1 MKSHAERARGRRG
14 ERMPLQLTGRGM
26 ATDYARALL
35 VSLGMQAN
43 SSEGPD
49 DDEPWRAWA
58 RSGLMALT
66 GHLDGPSQ
74 MCPVPLASC
83 ADGAI
88 KALDCFASTIRTR
101 ARTGASAALLPTGS
115 VLLGERAAIA
125 GLHRHGT
132 IAPGSGCRVLQA
144 AESWFAIS
152 LTREADWSDVPAWL
166 EDEHVRSWEAIT
178 TAVASRDA
186 ATLVERARLL
196 GLAACI
202 SAPPAQTPK
211 PWCVATRLGAPASP
225 GLRPDPPKVVDLS
238 SLWAGPLCSHL
249 LQQLGACVVKVESP
263 GRPDGARSG
272 PVAFHDL
279 MNHGKRSVALTFDTH
294 GIARLHELL
303 DWADIVIEASR
314 PRGLRQLGVIAEQCI
329 ARRHGLTWISITGY
343 GRDEPEGSWTA
354 FGDDAGVAAGLSSLM
369 QLVTGQPLVCG
380 DAIADPLTGMHAA
393 LAALAS
399 YQSGGGCLVSL
410 ALRDVVAHSIGFS
423 RPSRDADLIERWR
436 TWTAAARGHGL
447 DETPPT
453 ARPVTGSARALGA
466 DNDLALAGWNDPC

>member
-1 MKSHAERARGRRG
+1 
-14 ERMPLQLTGRGM
+14 M
-26 ATDYARALL
+26 ATDYAQTLL
-35 VSLGMQAN
+35 ASLGVPVIT
-43 SSEGPD
+43 SDGPED
-49 DDEPWRAWA
+49 AEPWRTWA

-66 GHLDGPSQ
+66 GLADGPSQ

-83 ADGAI
+83 ADGAL
-88 KALDCFASTIRTR
+88 KALDCIASTIR
-101 ARTGASAALLPTGS
+101 ASTALLPTGS
-115 VLLGERAAIA
+115 ALLGERAAIA
-125 GLHRHGT
+125 GLHRHGS
-132 IAPGSGCRVLQA
+132 IAPGGGCRLLQA
-144 AESWFAIS
+144 ADGWFAIS

-166 EDEHVRSWEAIT
+166 EEDHVCSWEAIS

-211 PWCVATRLGAPASP
+211 PWCVATRLGTPASP

-399 YQSGGGCLVSL
+399 YQSGGGRLVSL

-436 TWTAAARGHGL
+436 TWTAEARGHGL
-447 DETPPT
+447 DETLPT

-466 DNDLALAGWNDPC
+466 DNDLALADWNDPC